1 MEAPGVQTAHGAGGQ
16 PQQREV
22 EELDGMVEAVAPQK
36 TEDGREA
43 LEGAEME
50 KPMTEATREG
60 MMASPSMSSR

>member
-1 MEAPGVQTAHGAGGQ
+1 
-16 PQQREV
+16 
-22 EELDGMVEAVAPQK
+22 MVEAVAPQK